1 LPSPCCSHAA
11 QAYMSP
17 TAHSIQQVE
26 LSCVPQAQQLLTY
39 CLSAVLA
46 HWPDLPRPNQLPA
59 GMTAG
64 SMYGTM
70 TSAFSASRN
79 ARTSESVLGEG
90 SNPMQSLDMGSKR
103 QSAAGALD

>member
-1 LPSPCCSHAA
+1 MTYHA
-11 QAYMSP
+11 
-17 TAHSIQQVE
+17 
-26 LSCVPQAQQLLTY
+26 LTT
-39 CLSAVLA
+39 S
-46 HWPDLPRPNQLPA
+46 PA

-79 ARTSESVLGEG
+79 GRTSEVLGEG

-103 QSAAGALD
+103 QSAAGEFDQGAAAEQVLSILQSRLQHQMLRLNIAA